1 MLLMQSQLEKE
12 KLIQKAEGRL
22 RRLSREKLRVA
33 DDFLAYLEEKEE
45 NMATQ
50 ELLNIPDFEESFKQA
65 VQQAKSGEVYRLD
78 DIRRNV

>member
-1 MLLMQSQLEKE
+1 MHSQLEKE

-50 ELLNIPDFEESFKQA
+50 ELLNIPDFEERFKQA
-65 VQQAKSGEVYRLD
+65 VQQEKSGEVYRLD

>member
-1 MLLMQSQLEKE
+1 MLLMQSQIEKE

-50 ELLNIPDFEESFKQA
+50 ELLNIPDFEERFKQA
-65 VQQAKSGEVYRLD
+65 VQQAKSGKVSRLD